1 MAKHY
6 MNMPRCIILTFPKCL
21 DFLLLFFQRM
31 WSQTPELLHLPAGFV
46 EEQHTSINSYS
57 HAQVPC
63 LIAAHNYILYSI
75 NMHKLY
81 IQDICS
87 IHLYSIQYLGLILCL
102 FYQFQWDYSFCIKDL
117 GVTSLIFLIDMVLL
131 NPFNWIHFINS
142 ETDTDTWKEYGLNK
156 WANIHHF
163 YSTQYGFSL
172 KSVVTSQNKCILIPS
187 DLFPLPP
194 LLCHSWMHLSKSI
207 GIYRSQF
214 SFKSLK
220 DSLNISL
227 APTAH

>member
-1 MAKHY
+1 M
-6 MNMPRCIILTFPKCL
+6 
-21 DFLLLFFQRM
+21 
-31 WSQTPELLHLPAGFV
+31 
-46 EEQHTSINSYS
+46 
-57 HAQVPC
+57 
-63 LIAAHNYILYSI
+63 
-75 NMHKLY
+75 Y
-81 IQDICS
+81 IQDIAS
-87 IHLYSIQYLGLILCL
+87 IHLYSTQYLGLILCL

-117 GVTSLIFLIDMVLL
+117 GVTTTVASLIFLIYMVLL
-131 NPFNWIHFINS
+131 NSFNWIHFINS
-142 ETDTDTWKEYGLNK
+142 GTDTDIWKEYGLNK

-187 DLFPLPP
+187 DLFLLQP
-194 LLCHSWMHLSKSI
+194 LLCHSWLHLSKPI
-207 GIYRSQF
+207 GIYRSHF

>member
-1 MAKHY
+1 MHVI
-6 MNMPRCIILTFPKCL
+6 P
-21 DFLLLFFQRM
+21 D
-31 WSQTPELLHLPAGFV
+31 SQTPAPPSWTCQSTAT
-46 EEQHTSINSYS
+46 HTLTVNS

-81 IQDICS
+81 MQDISS

-102 FYQFQWDYSFCIKDL
+102 FYQFQWDYSLCIKDL
-117 GVTSLIFLIDMVLL
+117 GVTTTVASLIFLIDMVLL

-142 ETDTDTWKEYGLNK
+142 GTDTDIWKEYGLNK

-163 YSTQYGFSL
+163 YSAQYGFSR

-187 DLFPLPP
+187 DLFLLIP
-194 LLCHSWMHLSKSI
+194 LLCHSRMHLSKPI

-214 SFKSLK
+214 SFKSLR

-227 APTAH
+227 GPTAH